1 MNNLLE
7 NAEVQKPTE
16 RVLTKRTRKY
26 NVQPVYAVIAKARA
40 QFFRQIEQNTE
51 VKRACIKRHIY
62 PLYDDSSRFWCDL
75 LNEANDLL
83 DSRKFNDYCNKNRL
97 NPDAVAEH
105 IIFEGKATK
114 RAVQKN
120 GPEVLGTM
128 SDLFREKLIKK
139 EDLFISTSGR
149 PDQGTPDVAITSDIS
164 ESVETDVSSEV
175 AE

>member
-1 MNNLLE
+1 METNFPI
-7 NAEVQKPTE
+7 AEVQKPTE

-75 LNEANDLL
+75 KNEANDLL
-83 DSRKFNDYCNKNRL
+83 DSRKFNDYCNKNYL
-97 NPDAVAEH
+97 DPVAIAEH
-105 IIFEGKATK
+105 TIFEG
-114 RAVQKN
+114 RAKKKDVQKY
-120 GPEVLGTM
+120 GPGILGTM
-128 SDLFREKLIKK
+128 LNLFHERLITENDILTNTVDK
-139 EDLFISTSGR
+139 EDLKMPEI
-149 PDQGTPDVAITSDIS
+149 P
-164 ESVETDVSSEV
+164 ES

>member
-83 DSRKFNDYCNKNRL
+83 DSKKFNSYCENKKL
-97 NPDAVAEH
+97 NPNAVAEH

-120 GPEVLGTM
+120 GPEVLGKM
-128 SDLFREKLIKK
+128 NDLFKEKLIKE
-139 EDLFISTSGR
+139 EDLFIPTASR
-149 PDQGTPDVAITSDIS
+149 PDQITSDVSITS
-164 ESVETDVSSEV
+164 DETDVSSEV

>member
-1 MNNLLE
+1 M
-7 NAEVQKPTE
+7 
-16 RVLTKRTRKY
+16 
-26 NVQPVYAVIAKARA
+26 
-40 QFFRQIEQNTE
+40 
-51 VKRACIKRHIY
+51 
-62 PLYDDSSRFWCDL
+62 
-75 LNEANDLL
+75 NEANDLL

-97 NPDAVAEH
+97 NPEAVAEH